1 MLRESE
7 AVRVGYARHPDAAVV
22 VAQCAAIL
30 GCGLPRMLL
39 VFVGGKL
46 DPVAVLAGL
55 RLAFGPEVPIAGG
68 SAAGVI
74 SRNGFGYSG
83 FELGLI
89 GFYDP
94 ASTPQLVV
102 SRALSKGEHAA
113 GMALGTAT
121 RAVATQ
127 DALVLLLFDSVAN
140 AAPGLR
146 LHPASALVE
155 GFTAG
160 LDGLRVHLLGGGLLT
175 DINMTDGWVYDGEA
189 VVDGAA
195 VALIFPRGVAART
208 VILHGCRPVSS
219 FMEITRIE
227 GAELM
232 ELDGAPALATIQALL
247 DTPARRMGGDALDLS
262 LSATLGQK
270 HGDPFAPYDENAY
283 VNRLILR
290 VDAVRGSVT
299 LFEPDFH
306 VGARVQIM
314 SRDNDLMLDSARRG
328 VAAISAM
335 AGREGDLLCLYVDC
349 AGRAS
354 ARTGAAVEEAELVAR
369 GLGLSAPFLGFYS
382 GVEVAP
388 FADGVS
394 RPLDW
399 TGVLTLIR
407 AAGAAP

>member
-1 MLRESE
+1 MLRGSE
-7 AVRVGYARHPDAAVV
+7 AVRVGYVRNPDAAVA
-22 VAQCAAIL
+22 VAQCAAVL
-30 GCGLPRMLL
+30 GSDPPRMLL
-39 VFVGGKL
+39 AFVGGKL

-55 RLAFGPEVPIAGG
+55 RSAFGPAVPISGG
-68 SAAGVI
+68 STAGVI

-102 SRALSKGEHAA
+102 TRALARGEHAA
-113 GMALGTAT
+113 GVALGRAT

-127 DALVLLLFDSVAN
+127 DALVLLLFDSVAC
-140 AAPGLR
+140 AAPGRR

-160 LDGLRVHLLGGGLLT
+160 LGGLRVHLVGGGLLT
-175 DINMTDGWVYDGEA
+175 DINMTDGWVFDGKA
-189 VVDGAA
+189 IVDGAA
-195 VALIFPRGVAART
+195 VALVFPRGVAART

-247 DTPARRMGGDALDLS
+247 DTSARRIGGEAPDLS

-283 VNRLILR
+283 VNRLILHA
-290 VDAVRGSVT
+290 DAARGSVT
-299 LFEPDFH
+299 LFEPDFRA
-306 VGARVQIM
+306 GARVQIM

-335 AGREGDLLCLYVDC
+335 AERQGDLLCMYVDC

-369 GLGLSAPFLGFYS
+369 GLEVSAPFLGFYS

-388 FADGVS
+388 FADGIS

-407 AAGAAP
+407 TEGVP